1 MRLSGE
7 PDMLYVQENQKNFQE
22 PSFENKFVLKKVNI
36 LHKTYRHKLLR
47 MKNGNLSV

>member
-7 PDMLYVQENQKNFQE
+7 PDMLYVQENQKLEKKF
-22 PSFENKFVLKKVNI
+22 SFENKFVLKKVHI
-36 LHKTYRHKLLR
+36 TYRHKLLR